1 MLKHST
7 PIEYDHIQ
15 IVDFQKS
22 KHAIE
27 HSLIEKS
34 IISSLRLIKQLE
46 PQDYIRIQKKIKWI
60 IQSKRLSKNRY
71 LKEHQLYG
79 IKYIQYWDDQ
89 KLVDI
94 YNAGVL
100 LGDSYY
106 SCLISSYTELSN
118 EKKVKIDH
126 ICILKEKQFYK
137 KVEKLYPE
145 YKDLLIEYFI

>member
-1 MLKHST
+1 MLKHSN
-7 PIEYDHIQ
+7 PIEYEHIK

-46 PQDYIRIQKKIKWI
+46 PQDYIKIQKKIKWI
-60 IQSKRLSKNRY
+60 IQSKRLFKNRY

-100 LGDSYY
+100 LGDFYTI
-106 SCLISSYTELSN
+106 CLHSNHKNVSN
-118 EKKVKIDH
+118 EKKTKIDN

-145 YKDLLIEYFI
+145 YKNSLIKYFI